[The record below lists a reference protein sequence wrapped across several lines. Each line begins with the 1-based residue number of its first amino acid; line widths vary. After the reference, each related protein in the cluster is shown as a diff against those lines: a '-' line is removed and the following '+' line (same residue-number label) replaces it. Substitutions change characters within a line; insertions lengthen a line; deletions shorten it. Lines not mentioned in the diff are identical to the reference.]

1 MASAF
6 VNESFFKETINYQI
20 ILIMKCLIT
29 ISICL
34 TALFGAP
41 VSGFAHTMCYDS
53 ISVVDTLDASCMD
66 SVEVLPA
73 IEKEEVKATPLVNKS
88 YSTAYTITDV
98 NLREGPGTGHK
109 ILGKIAKLKPVMVE
123 TAELKKAYAKVMD
136 IETGREGYVSTKYLD
151 HITKVK
157 VNGSGFFT
165 PIGRTYSKYAQ
176 VTLKNDSYVTANIK
190 FGNKTYK
197 VAPHSSKTLEQVE
210 AGTYNIVVSSPGI
223 FPYVGVEKVVGG
235 MRYAREFYITTSLGK
250 ARK

>member
-1 MASAF
+1 MN
-6 VNESFFKETINYQI
+6 VSFLKETINYQI
-20 ILIMKCLIT
+20 ILIMKRLIT

-53 ISVVDTLDASCMD
+53 IAVVDTLDASCMD

-73 IEKEEVKATPLVNKS
+73 TEKEEVKATPIVNKS

-151 HITKVK
+151 YITKVK

-165 PIGRTYSKYAQ
+165 PVGRTYSKYAK
-176 VTLKNDSYVTANIK
+176 VTLKNDSHVTANIK

-197 VAPHSSKTLEQVE
+197 VAPNSSKTLEQVE
-210 AGTYNIVVSSPGI
+210 AGSYNIMVSSPGI
-223 FPYVGVEKVVGG
+223 FPYVGVEKVEGG
-235 MRYAREFYITTSLGK
+235 KHYARGFYIQTIYGK
-250 ARK
+250 AR